1 MFVPGNTQYGIWL
14 RAPSSSGGK
23 DWLGFLT
30 DREVISQWGKTG
42 QVNQS
47 KTIGPAPS
55 RIFLDQKIEEKKG
68 KGYRL
73 VGEWFP
79 GSGWSHQ
86 RQTPP
91 VTPPDPPQRNRPT
104 SSTPPLASQVMS
116 KWLSDQNS
124 DQWF

>member
-1 MFVPGNTQYGIWL
+1 MNIPGNTQYGIWL
-14 RAPSSSGGK
+14 RAPSVSGGK

-55 RIFLDQKIEEKKG
+55 RTFLDQKIEEKKG

-73 VGEWFP
+73 IGEWFP
-79 GSGWSHQ
+79 GTGWSHQ
-86 RQTPP
+86 QQAPPAPPPEPPRSRTTATTPP
-91 VTPPDPPQRNRPT
+91 V
-104 SSTPPLASQVMS
+104 SSSVMTE
-116 KWLSDQNS
+116 WLSDRNS

>member
-1 MFVPGNTQYGIWL
+1 MNIPGNTQYGIWL
-14 RAPSSSGGK
+14 RAPSVSGGK

-55 RIFLDQKIEEKKG
+55 RTFLDQKIEEKKG

-73 VGEWFP
+73 IGEWFP
-79 GSGWSHQ
+79 GTGWSHQ
-86 RQTPP
+86 RQAPPAPPPEPPRSRTTTTTPP
-91 VTPPDPPQRNRPT
+91 V
-104 SSTPPLASQVMS
+104 SSTVMTE
-116 KWLSDQNS
+116 WLSDPNS

>member
-1 MFVPGNTQYGIWL
+1 MNIPGNTQYGIWL
-14 RAPSSSGGK
+14 RAPSVSGGK

-55 RIFLDQKIEEKKG
+55 RTFLDQKVEEKKR

-73 VGEWFP
+73 IGEWFP

-86 RQTPP
+86 RQPPPPPPPEPPRSRTTTSTPP
-91 VTPPDPPQRNRPT
+91 VSR
-104 SSTPPLASQVMS
+104 AAM
-116 KWLSDQNS
+116 KEWLSDPNS

>member
-1 MFVPGNTQYGIWL
+1 MFVPGNTQYGIWM

-47 KTIGPAPS
+47 KTIGPASS

-68 KGYRL
+68 KGYRM

-91 VTPPDPPQRNRPT
+91 VTPPNPPRNNRPT
-104 SSTPPLASQVMS
+104 NTTPPLASKVM
-116 KWLSDQNS
+116 KEWLTDQNS

>member
-86 RQTPP
+86 RQTQPA
-91 VTPPDPPQRNRPT
+91 TPPDPPPRYRPAN
-104 SSTPPLASQVMS
+104 STPPLASQVMS
-116 KWLSDQNS
+116 EWLSDQNS

>member
-1 MFVPGNTQYGIWL
+1 MFVPGNTQYGIWM

-30 DREVISQWGKTG
+30 DREVISQWGKSG

-47 KTIGPAPS
+47 KTISDRPS
-55 RIFLDQKIEEKKG
+55 RIDLDRKIEEKKG

-79 GSGWSHQ
+79 DSGWSHQ
-86 RQTPP
+86 RQTAP
-91 VTPPDPPQRNRPT
+91 VTPPDSPRNTRPA
-104 SSTPPLASQVMS
+104 SSTPPLASQVM
-116 KWLSDQNS
+116 KEWLTDQNS
-124 DQWF
+124 EQWF

>member
-47 KTIGPAPS
+47 KTISDRPS
-55 RIFLDQKIEEKKG
+55 RIDLDKKIEEKKG
-68 KGYRL
+68 KATAWSGN
-73 VGEWFP
+73 GFP
-79 GSGWSHQ
+79 AHPGHTCANLNQ
-86 RQTPP
+86 
-91 VTPPDPPQRNRPT
+91 
-104 SSTPPLASQVMS
+104 
-116 KWLSDQNS
+116 
-124 DQWF
+124 

>member
-42 QVNQS
+42 QVNQN
-47 KTIGPAPS
+47 KVICPAPS
-55 RIFLDQKIEEKKG
+55 RIILDQKIDEKKG
-68 KGYRL
+68 KGYL
-73 VGEWFP
+73 VVGEWFP
-79 GSGWSHQ
+79 GSGWSNQ
-86 RQTPP
+86 RQSPP
-91 VTPPDPPQRNRPT
+91 VMPPEPQQRNRPT
-104 SSTPPLASQVMS
+104 NSTPPLSSKVM
-116 KWLSDQNS
+116 KEWLSDQNS

>member
-1 MFVPGNTQYGIWL
+1 MFVPGKTQYGIWL

-47 KTIGPAPS
+47 KTIGSAPS

-73 VGEWFP
+73 VREWFP

-104 SSTPPLASQVMS
+104 NGTPPLASQVMS
-116 KWLSDQNS
+116 EWLSDQNS

>member
-42 QVNQS
+42 QVNQN
-47 KTIGPAPS
+47 KVIGPAPS
-55 RIFLDQKIEEKKG
+55 RVFLDQKIEEKKA

-73 VGEWFP
+73 VWEWFP
-79 GSGWSHQ
+79 GSGWSHLK
-86 RQTPP
+86 RSPP
-91 VTPPDPPQRNRPT
+91 VTPPAPTERSRPANG
-104 SSTPPLASQVMS
+104 TPPLSGNVMS
-116 KWLSDQNS
+116 EWLSDQNS
-124 DQWF
+124 DRWF

>member
-116 KWLSDQNS
+116 EWLSDQNS

>member
-91 VTPPDPPQRNRPT
+91 VTLPDPPQRNRPA

-116 KWLSDQNS
+116 EWLSDQNS

>member
-1 MFVPGNTQYGIWL
+1 MNIPGNTQYGIWL
-14 RAPSSSGGK
+14 RAPSVSGGK

-55 RIFLDQKIEEKKG
+55 RTFLDQKIEEKKR

-73 VGEWFP
+73 IGEWFP

-86 RQTPP
+86 RQAPPAPPPEPPRSRTTTTTPP
-91 VTPPDPPQRNRPT
+91 VR
-104 SSTPPLASQVMS
+104 STVMTE
-116 KWLSDQNS
+116 WLSDRNS

>member
-1 MFVPGNTQYGIWL
+1 MFVPGNTQYGIWM

-47 KTIGPAPS
+47 KVIGPAPS
-55 RIFLDQKIEEKKG
+55 RIFLDQKIEEKKA

-79 GSGWSHQ
+79 GSSWSHLQ
-86 RQTPP
+86 QNPP
-91 VTPPDPPQRNRPT
+91 ATPPDPPQRSRPT
-104 SSTPPLASQVMS
+104 NSTPPLSSNVMS
-116 KWLSDQNS
+116 EWLSDQNN
-124 DQWF
+124 DRWF

>member
-1 MFVPGNTQYGIWL
+1 MNIPGNTQYGIWL
-14 RAPSSSGGK
+14 RAPSVSGGK

-30 DREVISQWGKTG
+30 DRDVVSQWGKTG

-55 RIFLDQKIEEKKG
+55 RTFLDQKIEEKKR

-73 VGEWFP
+73 IGEWFP

-86 RQTPP
+86 RQPPPAPPPEPPRSRTTTTPP
-91 VTPPDPPQRNRPT
+91 V
-104 SSTPPLASQVMS
+104 SSTVMTE
-116 KWLSDQNS
+116 WLSDRNS

>member
-86 RQTPP
+86 HQSPP
-91 VTPPDPPQRNRPT
+91 VTPPDPPPRNRPT
-104 SSTPPLASQVMS
+104 NSTPPLSSKVM
-116 KWLSDQNS
+116 KEWLSDQNS

>member
-1 MFVPGNTQYGIWL
+1 MFVPGNAHYGIWM

-42 QVNQS
+42 QVNQN
-47 KTIGPAPS
+47 KVIGPAPS
-55 RIFLDQKIEEKKG
+55 RVFLDQKIEEKKA

-79 GSGWSHQ
+79 GSGWSHLK
-86 RQTPP
+86 RSPP
-91 VTPPDPPQRNRPT
+91 VTPPAPTERSRPANG
-104 SSTPPLASQVMS
+104 TPPLSGNVMS
-116 KWLSDQNS
+116 EWLSDQNS
-124 DQWF
+124 DRWF

>member
-1 MFVPGNTQYGIWL
+1 MFVPGTTQYGIWL

-47 KTIGPAPS
+47 KTISDRPS
-55 RIFLDQKIEEKKG
+55 RIDLDKKIEEKKG

-79 GSGWSHQ
+79 GSSWSHL
-86 RQTPP
+86 RQTQP
-91 VTPPDPPQRNRPT
+91 VTPPNPPPRNRPA
-104 SSTPPLASQVMS
+104 SSTPPLSSKVMS
-116 KWLSDQNS
+116 EWLSDLNS

>member
-1 MFVPGNTQYGIWL
+1 MFVPGNTRYGIWM

-47 KTIGPAPS
+47 KTIGPSPS
-55 RIFLDQKIEEKKG
+55 RIFLDRKIEEKRG
-68 KGYRL
+68 KGYRV
-73 VGEWFP
+73 VGEWHP
-79 GSGWSHQ
+79 GSGWSHL
-86 RQTPP
+86 RQAPP
-91 VTPPDPPQRNRPT
+91 AMPPDPPRSNPAT
-104 SSTPPLASQVMS
+104 GSTPPLGGNVMS
-116 KWLSDQNS
+116 EWLSDQNS

>member
-1 MFVPGNTQYGIWL
+1 MFVPGNTQYGIWM

-47 KTIGPAPS
+47 KTISDRPS
-55 RIFLDQKIEEKKG
+55 RIDLDNKIEEKKG

-86 RQTPP
+86 RQAPP
-91 VTPPDPPQRNRPT
+91 ATQPDPPWNKRSM

-116 KWLSDQNS
+116 EWLSDQNS
-124 DQWF
+124 EQWF

>member
-1 MFVPGNTQYGIWL
+1 MNIPGNTQYGIWL
-14 RAPSSSGGK
+14 RASSVSGGK

-73 VGEWFP
+73 IGEWFP

-86 RQTPP
+86 RQPSPAPPPEPPRSRTTTTPP
-91 VTPPDPPQRNRPT
+91 V
-104 SSTPPLASQVMS
+104 SSTVMTE
-116 KWLSDQNS
+116 WLSDRNS

>member
-1 MFVPGNTQYGIWL
+1 MNIPGNTQYGIWL
-14 RAPSSSGGK
+14 RAPSVSGGK
-23 DWLGFLT
+23 DWVGFLT
-30 DREVISQWGKTG
+30 DRDVISQWGKTG

-55 RIFLDQKIEEKKG
+55 RTFLDQKIEEKKG

-73 VGEWFP
+73 IGEWFP

-86 RQTPP
+86 RQSPPAPPPEPPRFRTTTTPP
-91 VTPPDPPQRNRPT
+91 V
-104 SSTPPLASQVMS
+104 SSTVMTE
-116 KWLSDQNS
+116 WLFDRNS

>member
-1 MFVPGNTQYGIWL
+1 MNIPGNTQYGIWL
-14 RAPSSSGGK
+14 RAPSVSGGK

-55 RIFLDQKIEEKKG
+55 RTFLDQKIEEKKR

-73 VGEWFP
+73 IGEWFP

-86 RQTPP
+86 RQPPPAPPPEPPRSRTTTTTPP
-91 VTPPDPPQRNRPT
+91 V
-104 SSTPPLASQVMS
+104 SSTVMTE
-116 KWLSDQNS
+116 WLSDRNS

>member
-1 MFVPGNTQYGIWL
+1 MNVPGNTQYGIWL
-14 RAPSSSGGK
+14 RAPSVSGGK

-30 DREVISQWGKTG
+30 DQEVISQWGKTG

-47 KTIGPAPS
+47 KSIGPAPS
-55 RIFLDQKIEEKKG
+55 RTFLDQKIEEKKR

-73 VGEWFP
+73 LGEWFP

-86 RQTPP
+86 RQALPATPPEPPRSRTTTTPP
-91 VTPPDPPQRNRPT
+91 V
-104 SSTPPLASQVMS
+104 SSTVMTE
-116 KWLSDQNS
+116 WLSDQNS

>member
-30 DREVISQWGKTG
+30 DKEVISQWGKTG

-47 KTIGPAPS
+47 KSIGPAPS

-86 RQTPP
+86 RQTQPA
-91 VTPPDPPQRNRPT
+91 TPPELPRPNRPT
-104 SSTPPLASQVMS
+104 NSTPPLASQVMS
-116 KWLSDQNS
+116 EWLSDQNS

>member
-86 RQTPP
+86 RQTQP
-91 VTPPDPPQRNRPT
+91 VTPPDPPQQNRPT
-104 SSTPPLASQVMS
+104 NSTPPLASQVMS
-116 KWLSDQNS
+116 EWLSDQNS

>member
-1 MFVPGNTQYGIWL
+1 MNIPGNTQYGIWL
-14 RAPSSSGGK
+14 RAPSVSGGK

-55 RIFLDQKIEEKKG
+55 RTFLDQKIEEKKG

-73 VGEWFP
+73 IGEWFP

-86 RQTPP
+86 RQPLPAPPPEPPRSRTTTTPP
-91 VTPPDPPQRNRPT
+91 V
-104 SSTPPLASQVMS
+104 SSTVMTE
-116 KWLSDQNS
+116 WLSDRNS

>member
-86 RQTPP
+86 RQTQP

-104 SSTPPLASQVMS
+104 NSTPPLNSKVMS
-116 KWLSDQNS
+116 EWLSDQNS

>member
-1 MFVPGNTQYGIWL
+1 MNVPGNTQYGIWL
-14 RAPSSSGGK
+14 RAPSVSGGK

-55 RIFLDQKIEEKKG
+55 RTFLDQKIEEKKG

-73 VGEWFP
+73 IGEWFP

-86 RQTPP
+86 RQPPPAPPPEPPRSRTTASTPP
-91 VTPPDPPQRNRPT
+91 V
-104 SSTPPLASQVMS
+104 SSTVMTE
-116 KWLSDQNS
+116 WLSDRNS

>member
-1 MFVPGNTQYGIWL
+1 MNIPGNTQYGIWL
-14 RAPSSSGGK
+14 RAPSVSGGK

-30 DREVISQWGKTG
+30 DRDVISQWGKTG

-55 RIFLDQKIEEKKG
+55 RTFLDQKIEEKKG

-73 VGEWFP
+73 IGEWFP

-86 RQTPP
+86 RQPSPARPPEPPRTRTPTTTPP
-91 VTPPDPPQRNRPT
+91 V
-104 SSTPPLASQVMS
+104 SSTVMTE
-116 KWLSDQNS
+116 WLSDRNS

>member
-1 MFVPGNTQYGIWL
+1 MNVPGNTQYGIWL
-14 RAPSSSGGK
+14 RAPSVSGGK

-55 RIFLDQKIEEKKG
+55 RTFLDQKIEEKKG

-73 VGEWFP
+73 IGEWFP

-86 RQTPP
+86 RQPPPAPPPEPPRSRTTTSTPP
-91 VTPPDPPQRNRPT
+91 V
-104 SSTPPLASQVMS
+104 SSTVMTE
-116 KWLSDQNS
+116 WLSDRNS

>member
-68 KGYRL
+68 KGYRM

-86 RQTPP
+86 RQTQPA
-91 VTPPDPPQRNRPT
+91 TPPDPPPNRPT
-104 SSTPPLASQVMS
+104 NSTPPLASQVMS
-116 KWLSDQNS
+116 EWLSDQNS

>member
-86 RQTPP
+86 RQTQPA
-91 VTPPDPPQRNRPT
+91 TPPKPPRSNRPA

-116 KWLSDQNS
+116 EWLSDQNS